1 MDSTGCYE
9 TRHGGG
15 NALDTHRHTRP
26 YAALVVDGSHV
37 EASIDGPILCEPGTL
52 LLHPAFHAHGNTFG
66 RQGARVL
73 NLPLEADLKLHRA
86 VACTVPSLS
95 EAQQVLRMAGPRAVR
110 ALFEASEPLQPA
122 ASDWQAA
129 FLSALCDSD
138 ESCGAIAARLG
149 VSAGHASRAFR
160 RSHGMGPRAL
170 RLELRWRRAL
180 GLLGGPAS
188 LADVAAQAGFADQSH
203 FNRVVRGCSGLTPAR
218 LRAQIKCVQDAS
230 GSRMAQSA

>member
-37 EASIDGPILCEPGTL
+37 EASVDGPILCEPGTL

-73 NLPLEADLKLHRA
+73 NLPLEHDLELHGA
-86 VACTVPSLS
+86 VACKVPSLS
-95 EAQQVLRMAGPRAVR
+95 EARQVLRLAGPRAVR
-110 ALFEASEPLQPA
+110 ALFEVSEPLQSA
-122 ASDWQAA
+122 APDWQAA
-129 FLSALCDSD
+129 FLSALRDSD
-138 ESCGAIAARLG
+138 EPAGAIAARLG

-180 GLLGGPAS
+180 GLLTGPGS
-188 LADVAAQAGFADQSH
+188 LADIAAQAGFADQSH
-203 FNRVVRGCSGLTPAR
+203 FNRVVRGCSGQTPAR
-218 LRAQIKCVQDAS
+218 LRAQIKCVQDTSRA
-230 GSRMAQSA
+230 RMAQSA